1 MKWSFP
7 WKKNTIQMKL
17 LSSTMLTVSVT
28 ILTCFLSISVYLEPY
43 LRSIFAKDTLY
54 AVQSSSHQLSYYLDE
69 VITYSSDISFNALI
83 QEIYT
88 TDLEPDT
95 YPYFRLLFDVEQYL
109 DQYIILHDNI
119 LFDIFLLDEHGN
131 PMEVSQKYGGITATP
146 VYKDLIRPEVKSG
159 LSMPHQVAVNKDL
172 EMFQVIAYVCNIN
185 NASAPS
191 QFLGKIVILIKY
203 DELVKPLENIG
214 NHDSLILLNEK
225 NQVIYPCNS
234 AIIQEKIPAY
244 QVEEPLGIYGWKLRG
259 TAQNKHIYESVF
271 GIFRILFAIM
281 LVFSCFALFAAYIT
295 TRKIIHPLNTL
306 IRAMKEVSAGN
317 QQVQVRLHSNDE
329 IQEAAHVFNRMVQD
343 INAYTEEIICRD
355 KREHEITM
363 QMLIYQINPHFI
375 SNTLNC
381 IICLARKKDYGK
393 IIELTKIFIMLLQV
407 TLRTTPK
414 TMAAIAEEITH
425 INHYV
430 SILQYSYDD
439 ISPIQWAVDPLA
451 KELKIPRLLLYP
463 LVENSIFH
471 GILTADHP
479 CKIEITIQLCD
490 GGYEVIVEDNGRG
503 ISPEK
508 LAAIIDSL
516 HTEKT
521 GQSHIGLQN
530 VNNRLRLLYGSD
542 ALLSLE
548 SWYEKGTRI
557 RFQIPILP

>member
-1 MKWSFP
+1 
-7 WKKNTIQMKL
+7 
-17 LSSTMLTVSVT
+17 
-28 ILTCFLSISVYLEPY
+28 
-43 LRSIFAKDTLY
+43 
-54 AVQSSSHQLSYYLDE
+54 
-69 VITYSSDISFNALI
+69 
-83 QEIYT
+83 
-88 TDLEPDT
+88 
-95 YPYFRLLFDVEQYL
+95 
-109 DQYIILHDNI
+109 
-119 LFDIFLLDEHGN
+119 
-131 PMEVSQKYGGITATP
+131 
-146 VYKDLIRPEVKSG
+146 
-159 LSMPHQVAVNKDL
+159 
-172 EMFQVIAYVCNIN
+172 
-185 NASAPS
+185 
-191 QFLGKIVILIKY
+191 
-203 DELVKPLENIG
+203 
-214 NHDSLILLNEK
+214 
-225 NQVIYPCNS
+225 
-234 AIIQEKIPAY
+234 
-244 QVEEPLGIYGWKLRG
+244 
-259 TAQNKHIYESVF
+259 
-271 GIFRILFAIM
+271 
-281 LVFSCFALFAAYIT
+281 
-295 TRKIIHPLNTL
+295 
-306 IRAMKEVSAGN
+306 
-317 QQVQVRLHSNDE
+317 
-329 IQEAAHVFNRMVQD
+329 
-343 INAYTEEIICRD
+343 
-355 KREHEITM
+355 M

-381 IICLARKKDYGK
+381 IICLTRKKDYGK

-471 GILTADHP
+471 GILTAAHP

>member
-1 MKWSFP
+1 
-7 WKKNTIQMKL
+7 MKL

-281 LVFSCFALFAAYIT
+281 LVFSD
-295 TRKIIHPLNTL
+295 RKS
-306 IRAMKEVSAGN
+306 V
-317 QQVQVRLHSNDE
+317 V
-329 IQEAAHVFNRMVQD
+329 
-343 INAYTEEIICRD
+343 
-355 KREHEITM
+355 
-363 QMLIYQINPHFI
+363 
-375 SNTLNC
+375 
-381 IICLARKKDYGK
+381 
-393 IIELTKIFIMLLQV
+393 
-407 TLRTTPK
+407 
-414 TMAAIAEEITH
+414 
-425 INHYV
+425 
-430 SILQYSYDD
+430 
-439 ISPIQWAVDPLA
+439 
-451 KELKIPRLLLYP
+451 
-463 LVENSIFH
+463 
-471 GILTADHP
+471 
-479 CKIEITIQLCD
+479 
-490 GGYEVIVEDNGRG
+490 
-503 ISPEK
+503 
-508 LAAIIDSL
+508 
-516 HTEKT
+516 
-521 GQSHIGLQN
+521 
-530 VNNRLRLLYGSD
+530 
-542 ALLSLE
+542 
-548 SWYEKGTRI
+548 
-557 RFQIPILP
+557 